1 MTVAVRIAVRARDWI
16 RGEAD
21 YLRRERPDAA
31 QAFRQAM
38 HEAAELLSEQSHAG
52 VRGLIPETRVL
63 VKGDYLLS
71 YRLVHERVT
80 TPCAPS
86 KSLRFGTAD
95 SVMHGN
101 QNLERI

>member
-1 MTVAVRIAVRARDWI
+1 MTVAVRIAIRARDWI

-71 YRLVHERVT
+71 YRLVHERDRKTVR
-80 TPCAPS
+80 AVEIFAV
-86 KSLRFGTAD
+86 R
-95 SVMHGN
+95 HGR
-101 QNLERI
+101 QRDARQPES

>member
-71 YRLVHERVT
+71 YRLVHERDHNTVR
-80 TPCAPS
+80 AVEIFAV
-86 KSLRFGTAD
+86 R
-95 SVMHGN
+95 HGR
-101 QNLERI
+101 QRDARQPES